1 MRKVVAA
8 GSILVDK
15 INEIG
20 AYPKAGELTQIRARA
35 RVPGGLVPNAGC
47 DIRILDAR
55 IPVAAFGAVGD
66 DDDGRFAVAELKRRG
81 LDTSGVVVKPTA
93 TSFTDVMSVPGG
105 ERTFFTYPGASA
117 EWGYDDFPFEKI
129 EAGDLVLLGYFLLLA
144 KIDAGDGLRILKEL
158 KRRGL
163 DTSGVVVKPTA
174 TSFTDVM
181 SVPGGE
187 RTFFT
192 YPGASADW
200 GYDDFPFDLVQAGDL
215 VLLGYFL
222 LLAKID
228 AGDGLRIL
236 RELRRRGVETAIDLV
251 SENSDRYSLV
261 RECLPFVDNLIVNE
275 IEAARI
281 AGMDGVRGATAL
293 TDVASRLFELG
304 VQKRV
309 VIHMPEKGVSL
320 LRDGTWTEARSVGLP
335 NGFIKGKT
343 GAGDAYCAGCLVGIF
358 NGLAEKEILELGG
371 IAAVGAMSAPGA
383 VEGMRSIA
391 ELKKLVSTLTPDS

>member
-20 AYPKAGELTQIRARA
+20 AYPKPGELTQIRALS
-35 RVPGGLVPNAGC
+35 RVPGGLVPNTGC
-47 DIRILDAR
+47 DVHILDPEV
-55 IPVAAFGAVGD
+55 PVAAFGAVGD
-66 DDDGRFAVAELKRRG
+66 DDDGRFVVAELRRRG
-81 LDTSGVVVKPTA
+81 LDTTGVVVKA
-93 TSFTDVMSVPGG
+93 
-105 ERTFFTYPGASA
+105 A
-117 EWGYDDFPFEKI
+117 
-129 EAGDLVLLGYFLLLA
+129 
-144 KIDAGDGLRILKEL
+144 
-158 KRRGL
+158 
-163 DTSGVVVKPTA
+163 A

-200 GYDDFPFDLVQAGDL
+200 GFDDFPFENVSEGDL

-236 RELRRRGVETAIDLV
+236 QELKRRGVETAIDLV
-251 SENSDRYSLV
+251 SENSDRYRLV
-261 RECLPFVDNLIVNE
+261 RECLPYVDHLIVNE

-281 AGMDGVRGATAL
+281 AGAEGELRA
-293 TDVASRLFELG
+293 VAAKLLELG
-304 VQKRV
+304 VRKRV

-320 LRDGTWTEARSVGLP
+320 LKDGTWTEALSVQLP
-335 NGFIKGKT
+335 KGFIKGKT

-358 NGLAEKEILELGG
+358 NRLPEREILELGG
-371 IAAVGAMSAPGA
+371 TAAVGALSAPGA
-383 VEGMRSIA
+383 VEGMRSVS
-391 ELKKLVSTLTPDS
+391 ELKKIVATF

>member
-20 AYPKAGELTQIRARA
+20 AYPKAGELTQIRALS
-35 RVPGGLVPNAGC
+35 RVPGGLVPNTGC
-47 DIRILDAR
+47 DVHILDPR

-66 DDDGRFAVAELKRRG
+66 DDDGRFAVAELQRRG
-81 LDTSGVVVKPTA
+81 LDTTGVVVK
-93 TSFTDVMSVPGG
+93 
-105 ERTFFTYPGASA
+105 SA
-117 EWGYDDFPFEKI
+117 P
-129 EAGDLVLLGYFLLLA
+129 
-144 KIDAGDGLRILKEL
+144 
-158 KRRGL
+158 
-163 DTSGVVVKPTA
+163 

-200 GYDDFPFDLVQAGDL
+200 GYDDFPFDQIGEGDL

-222 LLAKID
+222 LLAKVD
-228 AGDGLRIL
+228 AGDGLKIL
-236 RELRRRGVETAIDLV
+236 QELKRRGAETAIDLV
-251 SENSDRYSLV
+251 SENSDRYQLV
-261 RECLPFVDNLIVNE
+261 RECLPSVDHLIVNE

-281 AGMDGVRGATAL
+281 AGLADANGGALGDCAL
-293 TDVASRLFELG
+293 PAVAAKLLELG

-309 VIHMPEKGVSL
+309 VIHMPQKGVSL
-320 LRDGTWTEARSVGLP
+320 LKDGSWTEVPSVDIP
-335 NGFIKGKT
+335 KSFIKGKT
-343 GAGDAYCAGCLVGIF
+343 GAGDAFCAGCLVGIF
-358 NGLAEKEILELGG
+358 NGLPENEILDLGG

-383 VEGMRSIA
+383 VEGMRTVD
-391 ELKKLVSTLTPDS
+391 ELRKIVASVSRQ

>member
-20 AYPKAGELTQIRARA
+20 AYPKPGELTQIRALS
-35 RVPGGLVPNAGC
+35 RVPGGLVPNTGC
-47 DIRILDAR
+47 DVHILDPEV
-55 IPVAAFGAVGD
+55 PVAAFGAVGD
-66 DDDGRFAVAELKRRG
+66 DDDGRFVVAELRRRG
-81 LDTSGVVVKPTA
+81 LDTTGVVVKA
-93 TSFTDVMSVPGG
+93 
-105 ERTFFTYPGASA
+105 A
-117 EWGYDDFPFEKI
+117 
-129 EAGDLVLLGYFLLLA
+129 
-144 KIDAGDGLRILKEL
+144 
-158 KRRGL
+158 
-163 DTSGVVVKPTA
+163 A

-200 GYDDFPFDLVQAGDL
+200 GFDDFPFENVSEGDL

-236 RELRRRGVETAIDLV
+236 QELKRRGVETAIDLV
-251 SENSDRYSLV
+251 SANSDRYRLV
-261 RECLPFVDNLIVNE
+261 RECLPYVDHLIVNE

-281 AGMDGVRGATAL
+281 AGAEWELRA
-293 TDVASRLFELG
+293 VAAKLLELG
-304 VQKRV
+304 VRKRD

-320 LRDGTWTEARSVGLP
+320 LKDGTWTEALSVKLP
-335 NGFIKGKT
+335 KGFIKGKT

-358 NGLAEKEILELGG
+358 NRLPEREILELGG
-371 IAAVGAMSAPGA
+371 TAAVGALSAPGA
-383 VEGMRSIA
+383 VEGMRSVS
-391 ELKKLVSTLTPDS
+391 ELKKIVATF

>member
-20 AYPKAGELTQIRARA
+20 AYPKAGELTQIRALSRA
-35 RVPGGLVPNAGC
+35 PGGLVPNTGC
-47 DIRILDAR
+47 DIHILDPE

-81 LDTSGVVVKPTA
+81 LDTAGVVVKPA
-93 TSFTDVMSVPGG
+93 
-105 ERTFFTYPGASA
+105 
-117 EWGYDDFPFEKI
+117 
-129 EAGDLVLLGYFLLLA
+129 
-144 KIDAGDGLRILKEL
+144 
-158 KRRGL
+158 
-163 DTSGVVVKPTA
+163 A

-200 GYDDFPFDLVQAGDL
+200 GFDDFPFERVAAGDI

-228 AGDGLRIL
+228 AGDGLKIL
-236 RELRRRGVETAIDLV
+236 KELNRRGVETAIDLV
-251 SENSDRYSLV
+251 SENSDRYGLV
-261 RECLPFVDNLIVNE
+261 RECLPYVDHLIVNE

-281 AGMDGVRGATAL
+281 AGTEGELR
-293 TDVASRLFELG
+293 DVAEKLFELG
-304 VQKRV
+304 VRKRV
-309 VIHMPEKGVSL
+309 IIHMPEKGVSL
-320 LRDGTWTEARSVGLP
+320 LKDGTWTETLSVKLP
-335 NGFIKGKT
+335 KGFIKGKT
-343 GAGDAYCAGCLVGIF
+343 GAGDAFCAGCLVGIF
-358 NGLAEKEILELGG
+358 NGLPEREILDLGG
-371 IAAVGAMSAPGA
+371 VAAVGALSAPGA
-383 VEGMRSIA
+383 VDGMRSAA
-391 ELKKLVSTLTPDS
+391 ELKKLISTF

>member
-20 AYPKAGELTQIRARA
+20 AYPKPGELTQIRALS
-35 RVPGGLVPNAGC
+35 RVPGGLVPNTGC
-47 DIRILDAR
+47 DVHILDPEV
-55 IPVAAFGAVGD
+55 PVAAFGAIGD
-66 DDDGRFAVAELKRRG
+66 DDDGRFVVAELRRRG
-81 LDTSGVVVKPTA
+81 LDTAGVVVKAA
-93 TSFTDVMSVPGG
+93 T
-105 ERTFFTYPGASA
+105 
-117 EWGYDDFPFEKI
+117 
-129 EAGDLVLLGYFLLLA
+129 
-144 KIDAGDGLRILKEL
+144 
-158 KRRGL
+158 
-163 DTSGVVVKPTA
+163 

-200 GYDDFPFDLVQAGDL
+200 GFDDFPFENVSEGDL

-236 RELRRRGVETAIDLV
+236 QELKRRGVETAIDLV
-251 SENSDRYSLV
+251 SENSDRYRLV
-261 RECLPFVDNLIVNE
+261 RECLPYVDHLIVNE

-281 AGMDGVRGATAL
+281 AGTEGELRA
-293 TDVASRLFELG
+293 VAAKLLELG
-304 VQKRV
+304 VRKRV

-320 LRDGTWTEARSVGLP
+320 LKDGTWTEIPSVKLP
-335 NGFIKGKT
+335 KGFIKGKT
-343 GAGDAYCAGCLVGIF
+343 GAGDAFCAGCLVGIF
-358 NGLAEKEILELGG
+358 NGLPEAEILNLGG

-383 VEGMRSIA
+383 VEGMRPIA
-391 ELKKLVSTLTPDS
+391 ELKKLIAEF

>member
-1 MRKVVAA
+1 MRKIVAA

-20 AYPKAGELTQIRARA
+20 AYPKAGELTQIRARS
-35 RVPGGLVPNAGC
+35 RVPGGLVPNTGC
-47 DIRILDAR
+47 DIHILDSR

-81 LDTSGVVVKPTA
+81 LNTAGVVVKPTA

-117 EWGYDDFPFEKI
+117 EWGCDDFPFEKI

-144 KIDAGDGLRILKEL
+144 KVDAGDGFRILKEL
-158 KRRGL
+158 KRI
-163 DTSGVVVKPTA
+163 
-174 TSFTDVM
+174 
-181 SVPGGE
+181 
-187 RTFFT
+187 
-192 YPGASADW
+192 GA
-200 GYDDFPFDLVQAGDL
+200 
-215 VLLGYFL
+215 
-222 LLAKID
+222 
-228 AGDGLRIL
+228 
-236 RELRRRGVETAIDLV
+236 ETAIDLV

-261 RECLPFVDNLIVNE
+261 RECLPYVDDLIVNE

-281 AGMDGVRGATAL
+281 AGIDGVRGASAL
-293 TDVASRLFELG
+293 PEVAARLLELG

-320 LRDGTWTEARSVGLP
+320 LRDGTWTEVNSVALP
-335 NGFIKGKT
+335 EGFIKGKT

-383 VEGMRSIA
+383 VEGMRPIS
-391 ELKKLVSTLTPDS
+391 ELKALISTLTPNP

>member
-20 AYPKAGELTQIRARA
+20 AYPKAGELTQIRARS

-66 DDDGRFAVAELKRRG
+66 DDDGRFAV
-81 LDTSGVVVKPTA
+81 T
-93 TSFTDVMSVPGG
+93 
-105 ERTFFTYPGASA
+105 
-117 EWGYDDFPFEKI
+117 
-129 EAGDLVLLGYFLLLA
+129 
-144 KIDAGDGLRILKEL
+144 EL

-281 AGMDGVRGATAL
+281 AGMDGVRGAPAL
-293 TDVASRLFELG
+293 PDVAARLFKLG

-309 VIHMPEKGVSL
+309 VIHMPEKGVSR
-320 LRDGTWTEARSVGLP
+320 LRDGTWTEVGSVALP
-335 NGFIKGKT
+335 AGFIKGKT
-343 GAGDAYCAGCLVGIF
+343 GAGDAFCAGCLVGIF
-358 NGLAEKEILELGG
+358 NGLSEREILELGG
-371 IAAVGAMSAPGA
+371 IAAVGALSAPGA
-383 VEGMRSIA
+383 VEGMRPLA
-391 ELKKLVSTLTPDS
+391 DLKHLISTFNVKP

>member
-20 AYPKAGELTQIRARA
+20 AYPKAGELTQIRARS
-35 RVPGGLVPNAGC
+35 RVPGGLVPNTGC
-47 DIRILDAR
+47 GIHILDPG

-81 LDTSGVVVKPTA
+81 LDTAGVVVKATA
-93 TSFTDVMSVPGG
+93 TSFTDVMSVPG
-105 ERTFFTYPGASA
+105 R
-117 EWGYDDFPFEKI
+117 
-129 EAGDLVLLGYFLLLA
+129 
-144 KIDAGDGLRILKEL
+144 
-158 KRRGL
+158 
-163 DTSGVVVKPTA
+163 
-174 TSFTDVM
+174 
-181 SVPGGE
+181 E

-200 GYDDFPFDLVQAGDL
+200 GYEDFPFDMVEEGDI

-222 LLAKID
+222 LLAKVD

-236 RELRRRGVETAIDLV
+236 KELKRIGAETAIDLV
-251 SENSDRYSLV
+251 SENSNRYALV
-261 RECLPFVDNLIVNE
+261 RICLPYVDNLVVNE
-275 IEAARI
+275 IEASRLAGVEGDLRKI
-281 AGMDGVRGATAL
+281 AA
-293 TDVASRLFELG
+293 RLFELG

-320 LRDGTWTEARSVGLP
+320 LKDGTWTEVESVALP
-335 NGFIKGKT
+335 EGFIKGKT
-343 GAGDAYCAGCLVGIF
+343 GAGDAFCAGCLTGIF
-358 NGLAEKEILELGG
+358 NGLSEKEILELGG

-383 VEGMRSIA
+383 VESMRPIA
-391 ELKKLVSTLTPDS
+391 GLRRLVSSLSTTD

>member
-20 AYPKAGELTQIRARA
+20 AYPKAGELTQIRALSRA
-35 RVPGGLVPNAGC
+35 PGGLVPNTGC
-47 DIRILDAR
+47 DIHILDPE

-81 LDTSGVVVKPTA
+81 LDTAGVAVMKSAT
-93 TSFTDVMSVPGG
+93 TSFTDVMSIPGG

-117 EWGYDDFPFEKI
+117 EWGF
-129 EAGDLVLLGYFLLLA
+129 
-144 KIDAGDGLRILKEL
+144 
-158 KRRGL
+158 
-163 DTSGVVVKPTA
+163 
-174 TSFTDVM
+174 
-181 SVPGGE
+181 
-187 RTFFT
+187 
-192 YPGASADW
+192 
-200 GYDDFPFDLVQAGDL
+200 DDFPFDAVAAGDL

-236 RELRRRGVETAIDLV
+236 RELKRRGVETAIDLV
-251 SENSDRYSLV
+251 SENSDRYGLV
-261 RECLPFVDNLIVNE
+261 RECLPYVDHLIVNE

-281 AGMDGVRGATAL
+281 AGTDGELR
-293 TDVASRLFELG
+293 DVAAKLFELG

-320 LRDGTWTEARSVGLP
+320 LKDGTWTEVPSVRLP
-335 NGFIKGKT
+335 EGFIKGKT

-358 NGLAEKEILELGG
+358 NGIPEREILELGG
-371 IAAVGAMSAPGA
+371 TAAVGALSAPGA
-383 VEGMRSIA
+383 VEGMRPVA
-391 ELKKLVSTLTPDS
+391 ELKEILAGF

>member
-20 AYPKAGELTQIRARA
+20 AYPKPGELTQIRALS
-35 RVPGGLVPNAGC
+35 RVPGGLVPNTGC
-47 DIRILDAR
+47 DVHILDPEV
-55 IPVAAFGAVGD
+55 PVAAFGAVGD
-66 DDDGRFAVAELKRRG
+66 DDDGRFVVAELRRRG
-81 LDTSGVVVKPTA
+81 LDTTGVVVKA
-93 TSFTDVMSVPGG
+93 
-105 ERTFFTYPGASA
+105 A
-117 EWGYDDFPFEKI
+117 
-129 EAGDLVLLGYFLLLA
+129 
-144 KIDAGDGLRILKEL
+144 
-158 KRRGL
+158 
-163 DTSGVVVKPTA
+163 A

-200 GYDDFPFDLVQAGDL
+200 GFDDFPFENVSEGDL

-236 RELRRRGVETAIDLV
+236 QELKRRGVETAIDLV
-251 SENSDRYSLV
+251 SENSDRYRLV
-261 RECLPFVDNLIVNE
+261 RECLPYVDHLIVNE

-281 AGMDGVRGATAL
+281 AGTEGELRA
-293 TDVASRLFELG
+293 VAAKLLELG
-304 VQKRV
+304 VRKRV

-320 LRDGTWTEARSVGLP
+320 LKDGTWTEVLSVKLP
-335 NGFIKGKT
+335 QGFIKGKT

-358 NGLAEKEILELGG
+358 NRLPEREILELGG
-371 IAAVGAMSAPGA
+371 TAAVGALSAPGA
-383 VEGMRSIA
+383 VEGMRSVS
-391 ELKKLVSTLTPDS
+391 ELKKIVATF

>member
-20 AYPKAGELTQIRARA
+20 AYPKPGELTQIRALS
-35 RVPGGLVPNAGC
+35 RVPGGLVPNTGC
-47 DIRILDAR
+47 DVHILDPEV
-55 IPVAAFGAVGD
+55 PVAAFGAVGD
-66 DDDGRFAVAELKRRG
+66 DDDGRFVVAELRRRG
-81 LDTSGVVVKPTA
+81 LDTTGVVVKA
-93 TSFTDVMSVPGG
+93 
-105 ERTFFTYPGASA
+105 A
-117 EWGYDDFPFEKI
+117 
-129 EAGDLVLLGYFLLLA
+129 
-144 KIDAGDGLRILKEL
+144 
-158 KRRGL
+158 
-163 DTSGVVVKPTA
+163 A

-200 GYDDFPFDLVQAGDL
+200 GFDDFPFENVSEGDL

-236 RELRRRGVETAIDLV
+236 QELKRRGVETAIDLV
-251 SENSDRYSLV
+251 SENSDRYRLV
-261 RECLPFVDNLIVNE
+261 RECLPYVDHLIVNE

-281 AGMDGVRGATAL
+281 AGAEGELRA
-293 TDVASRLFELG
+293 VAAKLLELG
-304 VQKRV
+304 VRKRV

-320 LRDGTWTEARSVGLP
+320 LKDGTWTEALSVKLP
-335 NGFIKGKT
+335 KGFIKGKT

-358 NGLAEKEILELGG
+358 NRLPEREILELGG
-371 IAAVGAMSAPGA
+371 TAAVGALSAPGA
-383 VEGMRSIA
+383 VEGMRSVS
-391 ELKKLVSTLTPDS
+391 ELKKIVATF

>member
-1 MRKVVAA
+1 MRKIVAA

-20 AYPKAGELTQIRARA
+20 AYPKAGELTQIRARS

-66 DDDGRFAVAELKRRG
+66 DDDGHFAVAELKRRG

-105 ERTFFTYPGASA
+105 ERTFFTYPGAN
-117 EWGYDDFPFEKI
+117 
-129 EAGDLVLLGYFLLLA
+129 
-144 KIDAGDGLRILKEL
+144 
-158 KRRGL
+158 
-163 DTSGVVVKPTA
+163 
-174 TSFTDVM
+174 
-181 SVPGGE
+181 
-187 RTFFT
+187 
-192 YPGASADW
+192 ADW

-261 RECLPFVDNLIVNE
+261 RECLPYVDNLIVNE

-281 AGMDGVRGATAL
+281 AGMDGVRGVPAL
-293 TDVASRLFELG
+293 PDVAARLFELG

-309 VIHMPEKGVSL
+309 VIHMPEKGVSR
-320 LRDGTWTEARSVGLP
+320 LRDGTWTEVGSVALP
-335 NGFIKGKT
+335 AGFIKGKT
-343 GAGDAYCAGCLVGIF
+343 GAGDAFCAGCLVGIF
-358 NGLAEKEILELGG
+358 NGLSEREILELGG
-371 IAAVGAMSAPGA
+371 IAAVGALSAPGA
-383 VEGMRSIA
+383 VEGMRPLA
-391 ELKKLVSTLTPDS
+391 DLKHLISTFNVKP

>member
-1 MRKVVAA
+1 MRKVVTA

-20 AYPKAGELTQIRARA
+20 AYPKAGELTQIRARS
-35 RVPGGLVPNAGC
+35 RVPGGLVSNTGC
-47 DIRILDAR
+47 GIHILDPG

-81 LDTSGVVVKPTA
+81 LDTAGVVVKATA
-93 TSFTDVMSVPGG
+93 TSFTDVMSVPG
-105 ERTFFTYPGASA
+105 R
-117 EWGYDDFPFEKI
+117 
-129 EAGDLVLLGYFLLLA
+129 
-144 KIDAGDGLRILKEL
+144 
-158 KRRGL
+158 
-163 DTSGVVVKPTA
+163 
-174 TSFTDVM
+174 
-181 SVPGGE
+181 E

-200 GYDDFPFDLVQAGDL
+200 GYEDFPFDMVEEGDI

-222 LLAKID
+222 LLAKVD

-236 RELRRRGVETAIDLV
+236 KELKRIGAETAIDLV
-251 SENSDRYSLV
+251 SENSNRYALV
-261 RECLPFVDNLIVNE
+261 RICLPYVDNLVVNE
-275 IEAARI
+275 IEASRLAGVEGDLREI
-281 AGMDGVRGATAL
+281 AA
-293 TDVASRLFELG
+293 RLFELG

-320 LRDGTWTEARSVGLP
+320 LKDGTWTEVESVALP
-335 NGFIKGKT
+335 EGFIKGKT
-343 GAGDAYCAGCLVGIF
+343 GAGDAFCAGCLTGIF
-358 NGLAEKEILELGG
+358 NGLSEKEILELGG

-391 ELKKLVSTLTPDS
+391 ELRRLVSSLSTTD

>member
-20 AYPKAGELTQIRARA
+20 AYPKAGELTQIRARS
-35 RVPGGLVPNAGC
+35 RVPGGLVPNTGC
-47 DIRILDAR
+47 DIHILEPA
-55 IPVAAFGAVGD
+55 IPVAAFGAVGN
-66 DDDGRFAVAELKRRG
+66 DDDGRFAVEELKRRG
-81 LDTSGVVVKPTA
+81 LDTA
-93 TSFTDVMSVPGG
+93 
-105 ERTFFTYPGASA
+105 
-117 EWGYDDFPFEKI
+117 
-129 EAGDLVLLGYFLLLA
+129 
-144 KIDAGDGLRILKEL
+144 
-158 KRRGL
+158 
-163 DTSGVVVKPTA
+163 GVVVKPTA

-200 GYDDFPFDLVQAGDL
+200 GYDDFPFDLVQEGDL

-236 RELRRRGVETAIDLV
+236 KELKRIGAETAIDLV

-261 RECLPFVDNLIVNE
+261 RECLPYVDNLIVNE

-281 AGMDGVRGATAL
+281 AGMDGVRGASAL
-293 TDVASRLFELG
+293 PEVAARLLELG

-358 NGLAEKEILELGG
+358 NGLVEKEILELGG

-383 VEGMRSIA
+383 VEGMRPIA

>member
-1 MRKVVAA
+1 MRKVVTA

-20 AYPKAGELTQIRARA
+20 AYPKAGELTQIRARS
-35 RVPGGLVPNAGC
+35 RVPGGLVPNTGC
-47 DIRILDAR
+47 GIHILDPG

-81 LDTSGVVVKPTA
+81 LDTAGVVVKA
-93 TSFTDVMSVPGG
+93 
-105 ERTFFTYPGASA
+105 
-117 EWGYDDFPFEKI
+117 
-129 EAGDLVLLGYFLLLA
+129 
-144 KIDAGDGLRILKEL
+144 
-158 KRRGL
+158 
-163 DTSGVVVKPTA
+163 TA

-200 GYDDFPFDLVQAGDL
+200 GYEDFPFDMVEEGDI

-222 LLAKID
+222 LLAKVD

-236 RELRRRGVETAIDLV
+236 KELKRIGAETAIDLV
-251 SENSDRYSLV
+251 SENSNRYALV
-261 RECLPFVDNLIVNE
+261 RICLPYVDNLVVNE
-275 IEAARI
+275 IEASRLAGVEGDLREI
-281 AGMDGVRGATAL
+281 AA
-293 TDVASRLFELG
+293 RLFELG
-304 VQKRV
+304 VQRRV

-320 LRDGTWTEARSVGLP
+320 LKDGTWTEVESVALP
-335 NGFIKGKT
+335 EGFIKGKT
-343 GAGDAYCAGCLVGIF
+343 GAGDAFCAGCLTGIF
-358 NGLAEKEILELGG
+358 NGLSEKEILELGG

-391 ELKKLVSTLTPDS
+391 ELRRLVSSLSTTD